1 MGFSTLLLAGA
12 MLLPLI
18 AAGVLAALELSERP
32 QEELATANG
41 AAVRRGRNRR
51 CKKGRRR

>member
-1 MGFSTLLLAGA
+1 MGLTTLLLAGA

-18 AAGVLAALELSERP
+18 AAGVLAVLELNERP
-32 QEELATANG
+32 QQLATANG
-41 AAVRRGRNRR
+41 AAARRGRNRR